1 MIPCQCYVN
10 YRVRDLDYLPLSSR
24 SHAHTLWVSKIKI
37 ADSSSTPPLESLTP
51 RHSSTALAS
60 PSAKDSSARKLK
72 RESFD
77 EDDIVARAEIQLA
90 LLLDFGIY
98 IDINEER
105 RRSSTTTANLELEG
119 DNGFEEIELEDDEKR
134 ERKGVEQEEEE
145 DAIPRTPDLD
155 PDDIDGSSRSS
166 SIISYPSSSSSTT
179 TPTPTSP
186 NIHIVSSSP
195 MLFTPSFP
203 PIAQR
208 IETIEKEVLV
218 QQSSEVAQ
226 SSGKGRGGGT
236 TRKKKR
242 ASAANS
248 TPTSPKSPSVE
259 VLPIMGTVEWNPVAV
274 GGEGDLTGVN

>member
-1 MIPCQCYVN
+1 MIWITC
-10 YRVRDLDYLPLSSR
+10 LPHLSR
-24 SHAHTLWVSKIKI
+24 TLTPFGLSKIKI
-37 ADSSSTPPLESLTP
+37 AASSSTPPLESLTP

-60 PSAKDSSARKLK
+60 PSATDSPARKLK

-77 EDDIVARAEIQLA
+77 EDDILAKAEIQLS
-90 LLLDFGIY
+90 LLENFGIY

-119 DNGFEEIELEDDEKR
+119 DNGFEEIELEDDERR
-134 ERKGVEQEEEE
+134 ERNGVEEEEEEE

-179 TPTPTSP
+179 TPTPALP
-186 NIHIVSSSP
+186 NMHIVSSSP
-195 MLFTPSFP
+195 ILFTSSFP

-208 IETIEKEVLV
+208 IETIEQEV
-218 QQSSEVAQ
+218 Q
-226 SSGKGRGGGT
+226 SSGNGRGGA

>member
-10 YRVRDLDYLPLSSR
+10 YRVRDLDYLPPSSL

-51 RHSSTALAS
+51 RHRSTALAS
-60 PSAKDSSARKLK
+60 PSATDSPARKLK

-77 EDDIVARAEIQLA
+77 EDDILAKAEIQLS
-90 LLLDFGIY
+90 LLENFGIY

-119 DNGFEEIELEDDEKR
+119 DNGFEEIELEDDERR
-134 ERKGVEQEEEE
+134 ERKGGDEEEE
-145 DAIPRTPDLD
+145 EGAIPRTPDLD

-179 TPTPTSP
+179 TPTSASP

-195 MLFTPSFP
+195 VLYTPSFP
-203 PIAQR
+203 PIVQR

-226 SSGKGRGGGT
+226 SVGKGRGGA

-259 VLPIMGTVEWNPVAV
+259 VLPIIGTVEWNPVAV